1 MKILVM
7 GLPGSGKTWL
17 AQRLVKHIKE
27 CAFYN
32 ADVIRGA
39 ANDWDFSAAGRLRQ
53 SLRMKNLADFE
64 NNHHRSAICDFVAPT
79 NETRLLFDADVV
91 IWLDTIK
98 EGRFEDTNKIFEEPT
113 NVDMHV
119 KTFLTDEQIE
129 QLAHQIGEKYENND
143 GQV

>member
-27 CAFYN
+27 CAYFN

-64 NNHHRSAICDFVAPT
+64 NDHNRSAICDFVAPT
-79 NETRLLFDADVV
+79 SLTRSLFDADVV

-98 EGRFEDTNKIFEEPT
+98 ESRFEDTNKIFEEPT
-113 NVDMHV
+113 NADIHV

-129 QLAHQIGEKYENND
+129 QLAQKIGGNCGNND
-143 GQV
+143 

>member
-17 AQRLVKHIKE
+17 AQRLANHIE
-27 CAFYN
+27 NCAYFN

-64 NNHHRSAICDFVAPT
+64 NDHYRSAICDFVAPT
-79 NETRLLFDADVV
+79 NQTRLLFDADII

-98 EGRFEDTNKIFEEPT
+98 HSRFEDTNKIFEEPT
-113 NVDMHV
+113 DADIHV

-129 QLAHQIGEKYENND
+129 KLAEKIGGNCENND
-143 GQV
+143 